1 MAFPARTGVI
11 LSLVLLLATGLYS
24 APPDLNKRITIHL
37 ADAAM
42 ANAAMAISKLGGV
55 GVVAPSEPSSG
66 ISMYLKDEPL
76 TKVLVG
82 LAAASGTEWDLL
94 DDLIVFSHPTAES
107 KPSVA
112 KVNEVLTPEQIMA
125 EIISSL
131 DSVQLYRVA
140 AGNSIAYGEMNS
152 YQQDLLKSM
161 LSPPAV
167 GISEVGGTIHSLPT
181 PEQASISFI
190 SLPYFVVPNGDKQSL
205 NLRLDTT
212 SYTLLRKGA
221 AR

>member
-1 MAFPARTGVI
+1 MVFRARTGVI
-11 LSLVLLLATGLYS
+11 LSLVLLFATSLYS
-24 APPDLNKRITIHL
+24 APPDLNKPITIHL

-55 GVVAPSEPSSG
+55 GVIAPSEPSKG

-76 TKVLVG
+76 SKALDG
-82 LAAASGTEWDLL
+82 LAAASGTKWS
-94 DDLIVFSHPTAES
+94 LIDELVVFTHPSIDS
-107 KPSVA
+107 KPA
-112 KVNEVLTPEQIMA
+112 IEKLNEVLTPEQIMA
-125 EIISSL
+125 EMISSL

-140 AGNSIAYGEMNS
+140 AGNSIAYGEMNP

-167 GISEVGGTIHSLPT
+167 GISEVGGTIRSLPT
-181 PEQASISFI
+181 PEQGSISFI

-212 SYTLLRKGA
+212 AYTLLRKGA

>member
-1 MAFPARTGVI
+1 MTLPARTGVI
-11 LSLVLLLATGLYS
+11 LSLVLLLATSLYS
-24 APPDLNKRITIHL
+24 APPDLDKPITIHL

-42 ANAAMAISKLGGV
+42 ANAAMAISKLGRV
-55 GVVAPSEPSSG
+55 GVIAPSEPSKG

-76 TKVLVG
+76 SKALDG
-82 LAAASGTEWDLL
+82 LAAASGTKWS
-94 DDLIVFSHPTAES
+94 LIDELVVFTHPSIDS
-107 KPSVA
+107 KPA
-112 KVNEVLTPEQIMA
+112 IEKLNEVLTPEQIMA
-125 EIISSL
+125 EMISSL

-140 AGNSIAYGEMNS
+140 AGNSIAYGEMNP

-167 GISEVGGTIHSLPT
+167 GITEGGTIRSLPT

-212 SYTLLRKGA
+212 AYTLLRKGA

>member
-1 MAFPARTGVI
+1 MVFRARTGVI
-11 LSLVLLLATGLYS
+11 LSLVLLLATCLYS
-24 APPDLNKRITIHL
+24 APPDLDKPITIHL
-37 ADAAM
+37 TDAAM

-55 GVVAPSEPSSG
+55 GVIAPSEPSKG

-76 TKVLVG
+76 SKALDG

-125 EIISSL
+125 EMISSL

-140 AGNSIAYGEMNS
+140 AGNSIAYGEMNP

-167 GISEVGGTIHSLPT
+167 GITEGGTIRSLPT
-181 PEQASISFI
+181 PEQGSISFI

-212 SYTLLRKGA
+212 AYTLLRKGA